1 MAEGAL
7 GELLGED
14 AEKAEVEAGE
24 RTPSAEAYA
33 AAVASGMTVD
43 PEVARQTVAFLAS
56 QTALL
61 DVQRAHI
68 EHEHTLRLASLRNQ
82 ISEQGLRR
90 FGLRLRTISQLLI
103 ALIIA
108 ALVLGLAVMVYDAFH
123 SRSVVID
130 SFETPPALAAQGV
143 NGRVLA
149 SGLLDVLTE
158 IQTAT
163 RSSADHP
170 SLLTAWSNDISIE
183 IPETSLSIQELER
196 ALKARFGH
204 DQHIEGDLIQTTEG
218 AYALTVRGTGI
229 QPKTFTGGDRD
240 LDQLT
245 RAAGEYLYGQS
256 QPGLWAWYLGD
267 RGRAAEAIAFSRE
280 MYPKAAP
287 VEKPYVLNAW
297 GNAIV
302 YVGEPGACARALEL
316 YREALRLKPDYLV
329 AQYNVMQMLTNL
341 GREEE
346 VIGVGDAMLKQTG
359 GRPGRGDENLYQ
371 YWDTAVYNLQALRA
385 GFISDMEAHGGL
397 GSVTA
402 SNGAE
407 SLSVAFVD
415 VLLHD
420 LHDAQLRLSTVAV
433 DPGSAPDMAA
443 RALAAAMLANARGDA
458 QEAARQMEAMQAQYA
473 VPSVWQSSTAL
484 LCFAAPIYESA
495 GLPAKADAVFA
506 SMGPLTF
513 LDCTRF
519 KADILDARGDWQ
531 GARQWYARAIKLAP
545 SLPAG
550 YYSWALAASRHNDLP
565 HALELLEAA
574 NKRGPHWADPLKA
587 WGDVLL
593 KMGRRAEAHKKY
605 EDALRFAPE
614 WAELK
619 SLAAGT

>member
-1 MAEGAL
+1 MAEGVL
-7 GELLGED
+7 GGLLGEET
-14 AEKAEVEAGE
+14 EKAEVEAGE

-33 AAVASGMTVD
+33 AAVASGMTAD
-43 PEVARQTVAFLAS
+43 PEVARQTAAFLAS

-61 DVQRAHI
+61 NVQRIHI
-68 EHEHTLRLASLRNQ
+68 EDEHTLRLASLRNQ

-90 FGLRLRTISQLLI
+90 FGLRLRTTSQLLV

-108 ALVLGLAVMVYDAFH
+108 ALALGLAVMLYDAFH

-130 SFETPPALAAQGV
+130 SFQTPPPLAAQGI

-158 IQTAT
+158 IQAAT

-183 IPETSLSIQELER
+183 IPETGLSIQELER

-204 DQHIEGDLIQTTEG
+204 DQHIDGDLIQTTAG

-229 QPKTFTGGDRD
+229 QPRTFAGSDRS
-240 LDQLT
+240 LEQLT
-245 RAAGEYLYGQS
+245 REAGEYLYGQS

-267 RGRAAEAIAFSRE
+267 RGRAAEAIAFSQE

-297 GNAIV
+297 GNAVV
-302 YVGEPGACARALEL
+302 YVGEPGAREQALEL

-346 VIGVGDAMLKQTG
+346 VIGVGNAMLKQTG

-397 GSVTA
+397 ARKVSA
-402 SNGAE
+402 S
-407 SLSVAFVD
+407 
-415 VLLHD
+415 
-420 LHDAQLRLSTVAV
+420 
-433 DPGSAPDMAA
+433 
-443 RALAAAMLANARGDA
+443 
-458 QEAARQMEAMQAQYA
+458 
-473 VPSVWQSSTAL
+473 
-484 LCFAAPIYESA
+484 
-495 GLPAKADAVFA
+495 
-506 SMGPLTF
+506 
-513 LDCTRF
+513 
-519 KADILDARGDWQ
+519 
-531 GARQWYARAIKLAP
+531 P
-545 SLPAG
+545 SLMCCFMT
-550 YYSWALAASRHNDLP
+550 YMMLRSVSALSRSIQARRLIWQRKRW
-565 HALELLEAA
+565 LLECWPTRAVMSRRRRVRWKPCKS
-574 NKRGPHWADPLKA
+574 NMQCPRS
-587 WGDVLL
+587 
-593 KMGRRAEAHKKY
+593 GRVRPRCC
-605 EDALRFAPE
+605 ALRRRSTRVQDSPQRRMQYSHP
-614 WAELK
+614 W
-619 SLAAGT
+619 GR